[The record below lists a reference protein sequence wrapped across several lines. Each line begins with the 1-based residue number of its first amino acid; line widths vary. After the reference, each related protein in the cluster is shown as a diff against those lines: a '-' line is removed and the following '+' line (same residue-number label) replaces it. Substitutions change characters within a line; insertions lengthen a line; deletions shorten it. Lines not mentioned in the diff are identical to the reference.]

1 MQWYKLVQARINKT
15 GFGHLHINQRLVSFD
30 QVEWM
35 KCCAKNIELG
45 YSIFAR
51 LPLVLFYYLCSSLM
65 FSAQFHCHLVCKM
78 ESVDKVWV
86 AAALSAKKK
95 KSSLVFLFFVF
106 FSFLQSIEEVDS
118 KTKVNKFR
126 TLKLRSLI
134 RHHQNSCS
142 LDLKNL
148 QRSENENQT
157 YANHYWC
164 HCYYWERKKVL

>member
-1 MQWYKLVQARINKT
+1 
-15 GFGHLHINQRLVSFD
+15 
-30 QVEWM
+30 
-35 KCCAKNIELG
+35 
-45 YSIFAR
+45 
-51 LPLVLFYYLCSSLM
+51 M

-95 KSSLVFLFFVF
+95 KEFVSLPLLRF

-164 HCYYWERKKVL
+164 HCYYWERKKGPLGQLWLSSKNAIFLEPFSMICFNAIYLSGNVQRNFRHQFHFSSTLPQFR